1 MAITSAWRVLPHQPI
16 RKVSEN
22 LWCVEG
28 TMPKGALKRVMTL
41 AKLGDG
47 RLVVHSAVT
56 VDEASLKEIEAWGR
70 PAILLVPNRF
80 HRMDALAYKTRFP
93 DLQILAPSAAR
104 DMVDKVISTDGDYA
118 QFPSDSAVSVVSLKG
133 AGEREGVMK
142 VVSADGTTLVFNDLI
157 FNMPH
162 VHGVIGW
169 ILKHVTL
176 SSGGPRVSRIA
187 RMGLVKDIATLRR
200 EFEELANTPNLKR
213 IIVSHHLPIESDAAG
228 VLHQVATS
236 L

>member
-1 MAITSAWRVLPHQPI
+1 
-16 RKVSEN
+16 
-22 LWCVEG
+22 
-28 TMPKGALKRVMTL
+28 MPKGALKRVMTL

-56 VDEASLKEIEAWGR
+56 VNDASLEEIEAWGR

-93 DLQILAPSAAR
+93 DLQVLAPSAAR
-104 DMVDKVISTDGDYA
+104 AVVDKVVATDGDYA
-118 QFPSDSAVSVVSLKG
+118 QFPDDGAVSVITLAGTG
-133 AGEREGVMK
+133 AREGVMK

-162 VHGVIGW
+162 AHGAIGW

-176 SSGGPRVSRIA
+176 STGGPRISRLA
-187 RMGLVKDIATLRR
+187 RMGIVKDAATLRR
-200 EFEELANTPNLKR
+200 ELEELANAPDLKR
-213 IIVSHHLPIESDAAG
+213 ILVSHHLPIESDAAG
-228 VLHQVATS
+228 ILRQVAAS